1 MLNKTDFENILWDF
15 LFTYRQFLLN
25 GYLHKRVN
33 HDAYEANRITWDTLL
48 ISLESG
54 ALLGLA
60 KILYDREKNLGRP
73 FNYGLG
79 KTFHNE
85 EFNYEELNEIRKK
98 ILDLRHDYIAH
109 QNLSKMRNMDS
120 LLKENRLTGTDGVKM
135 IDALKSRLIQYQKS
149 LKLDIDV
156 QKLFTES
163 QNNALND
170 LNSWLKTFKKEL

>member
-1 MLNKTDFENILWDF
+1 MLNKIDFENIVRDF
-15 LFTYRQFLLN
+15 LFTYRKFLFYA
-25 GYLHKRVN
+25 YLHKRVN

-48 ISLESG
+48 ISLESD

-60 KILYDREKNLGRP
+60 KILYDREKSLGRP
-73 FNYGLG
+73 FNDGSG
-79 KTFHNE
+79 KTFNNE
-85 EFNYEELNEIRKK
+85 EFNNEELNEIRKK
-98 ILDLRHDYIAH
+98 ILNLRHDYLAH

-135 IDALKSRLIQYQKS
+135 IDALKSRFIQYEKN
-149 LKLDIDV
+149 LKLDVNV

-170 LNSWLKTFKKEL
+170 LDSWLKSFKTAL

>member
-1 MLNKTDFENILWDF
+1 MFSKTDFENIVRDF
-15 LFTYRQFLLN
+15 LFTYRQFLLHA
-25 GYLHKRVN
+25 YLHKRVN
-33 HDAYEANRITWDTLL
+33 HDAYEANRITWNALL

-73 FNYGLG
+73 FNDGLG
-79 KTFHNE
+79 KTFNNG

-98 ILDLRHDYIAH
+98 ILNLRHDYIAH
-109 QNLSKMRNMDS
+109 QNLSKMRDMDS

-135 IDALKSRLIQYQKS
+135 IDALKSRLIQYQKN
-149 LKLDIDV
+149 LKLDVDV

-163 QNNALND
+163 QNSALHD
-170 LNSWLKTFKKEL
+170 LDSWLKSFKAEL